1 MLTPIRRGRINTKQ
15 DNQSDFKRVERLIRR
30 ISKYGDL
37 GLVFT
42 NHIRE
47 SMNKRDFTTSDIL
60 KVLSTGEL
68 KKKREFDDMY
78 QNWKYRIEGKDV
90 EGEKL
95 TLIFSITQEED
106 AIILITGC

>member
-1 MLTPIRRGRINTKQ
+1 
-15 DNQSDFKRVERLIRR
+15 
-30 ISKYGDL
+30 
-37 GLVFT
+37 
-42 NHIRE
+42 
-47 SMNKRDFTTSDIL
+47 MNKRDFTTSDIL
-60 KVLSTGEL
+60 KVLSNGEL

-78 QNWKYRIEGKDV
+78 QNWKYRIEGKDI